1 MQLIRVSAHS
11 QASAVAGAIAG
22 IVRQEGQVTVQAV
35 GVAAVNQAI
44 KAVAIGIGFLKN
56 DQLDIICVPKL
67 VDVTIDDRNVTVL
80 RLIVEP
86 RLKDGQVTQVDVTI
100 AAAVE

>member
-1 MQLIRVSAHS
+1 MQLVRVSANS
-11 QASAVAGAIAG
+11 QSSAVAGAIAG
-22 IVRQEGQVTVQAV
+22 IVRQQGQVTVQAV
-35 GVAAVNQAI
+35 GVAAVNQAV

-86 RLKDGQVTQVDVTI
+86 RNMDGRVTQVTETV